1 MTSREQRRQL
11 WAARIADFRASGLT
25 MSAWCAA
32 NHCTI
37 DQLKYWLYKAKNLPS
52 SPSSASPTR
61 WVPLMVTDPHPTTDD
76 APPSLVVCIGKARI
90 ELQNGFDPGLLRDV
104 VRVLWE
110 SSC

>member
-1 MTSREQRRQL
+1 MTPQEQRRQL

-37 DQLKYWLYKAKNLPS
+37 DQLKYWLYKAKNLSP
-52 SPSSASPTR
+52 SPSSTPPTR
-61 WVPLMVTDPHPTTDD
+61 FVPLMVADPHPKTD

-90 ELQNGFDPGLLRDV
+90 ELWNGFDPGLLRDV
-104 VRVLWE
+104 VRVLEE

>member
-37 DQLKYWLYKAKNLPS
+37 DQLKYWLYKAKNFAVFPFFGFPHPLGAADGCR
-52 SPSSASPTR
+52 SAS
-61 WVPLMVTDPHPTTDD
+61 
-76 APPSLVVCIGKARI
+76 AI
-90 ELQNGFDPGLLRDV
+90 
-104 VRVLWE
+104 
-110 SSC
+110 

>member
-37 DQLKYWLYKAKNLPS
+37 DQLKYWLYKAKNLPP
-52 SPSSASPTR
+52 SPSSASPPR
-61 WVPLMVTDPHPTTDD
+61 WVPLMVADHHPETD
-76 APPSLVVCIGKARI
+76 APSSLVVCIGKARI
-90 ELQNGFDPGLLRDV
+90 ELQTGFDPGLLREV
-104 VRVLWE
+104 VRALGE
-110 SSC
+110 ASC

>member
-1 MTSREQRRQL
+1 MTPQEQRRQL

-37 DQLKYWLYKAKNLPS
+37 DQLKYWLYKAKNLSP
-52 SPSSASPTR
+52 SPSSVPSTHF
-61 WVPLMVTDPHPTTDD
+61 VPLMVTDPHPTTDD
-76 APPSLVVCIGKARI
+76 APLSLVVCIGKARI
-90 ELQNGFDPGLLRDV
+90 ELQNGFDPGLPRDV
-104 VRVLWE
+104 VRVLGE